1 MYCSVYCVNIATLG
15 PCYNV
20 QVLKIAED
28 LRQALMEA
36 EDMYLDAGG
45 DRKSVV

>member
-1 MYCSVYCVNIATLG
+1 MYCSVYCVNIAILG

-36 EDMYLDAGG
+36 EDRYLDAGG
-45 DRKSVV
+45 ET